1 MGALPLRMIVEVHAV
16 TTPTDPIEDLQARVA
31 FLEETIYT
39 LAAMLTG
46 RVAREDFPTTG
57 RIPLSGHEQGQALT
71 VFADSINLTTENPR
85 PAFSNV
91 EATSYIA
98 SLSEQ
103 GAYQVF
109 NP

>member
-1 MGALPLRMIVEVHAV
+1 MNRIVIALVALLGFSGA
-16 TTPTDPIEDLQARVA
+16 
-31 FLEETIYT
+31 
-39 LAAMLTG
+39 
-46 RVAREDFPTTG
+46 
-57 RIPLSGHEQGQALT
+57 
-71 VFADSINLTTENPR
+71 VFADSIDVMTQNGH
-85 PAFSNV
+85 AKFSSV

>member
-1 MGALPLRMIVEVHAV
+1 MINFIDTERSFTMKRIVITLIATLGFSGA
-16 TTPTDPIEDLQARVA
+16 
-31 FLEETIYT
+31 
-39 LAAMLTG
+39 
-46 RVAREDFPTTG
+46 
-57 RIPLSGHEQGQALT
+57 
-71 VFADSINLTTENPR
+71 VFADTIDLRTQN
-85 PAFSNV
+85 AGGKFSSV

>member
-1 MGALPLRMIVEVHAV
+1 MNRIIIALVTALGFSGA
-16 TTPTDPIEDLQARVA
+16 
-31 FLEETIYT
+31 
-39 LAAMLTG
+39 
-46 RVAREDFPTTG
+46 
-57 RIPLSGHEQGQALT
+57 
-71 VFADSINLTTENPR
+71 VFADSIDLTTRNAR
-85 PAFSNV
+85 PAFSKV

>member
-1 MGALPLRMIVEVHAV
+1 MKQIVIALVTALGFTGA
-16 TTPTDPIEDLQARVA
+16 
-31 FLEETIYT
+31 
-39 LAAMLTG
+39 
-46 RVAREDFPTTG
+46 
-57 RIPLSGHEQGQALT
+57 
-71 VFADSINLTTENPR
+71 VFADSIDLTTQNAR
-85 PAFSNV
+85 PAFSKV

>member
-1 MGALPLRMIVEVHAV
+1 MNRIVIALVTALGFSGA
-16 TTPTDPIEDLQARVA
+16 
-31 FLEETIYT
+31 
-39 LAAMLTG
+39 
-46 RVAREDFPTTG
+46 
-57 RIPLSGHEQGQALT
+57 

-85 PAFSNV
+85 PAFSKV